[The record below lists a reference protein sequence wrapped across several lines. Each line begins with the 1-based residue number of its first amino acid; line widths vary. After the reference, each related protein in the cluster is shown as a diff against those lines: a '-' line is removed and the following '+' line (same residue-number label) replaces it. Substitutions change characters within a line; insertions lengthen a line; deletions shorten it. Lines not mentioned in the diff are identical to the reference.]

1 MELTQSIPTSGILL
15 DHDFFGVTL
24 MNLFSGWADLL
35 HIVVVGSCAYLSL
48 IVLLRG
54 YGKRTLS
61 KINAFDFVVT
71 IALGSILASVM
82 LSKTVSLAEGVTALV
97 LLMSWQF
104 LFSWLASRSSR
115 VRQIVASDPRLL
127 VHDGEFIMSAMRSER
142 VAEEEVMQ
150 ALRKHGFEELKAI
163 RSVVLEPDGTL
174 SVIGLDS
181 A

>member
-1 MELTQSIPTSGILL
+1 
-15 DHDFFGVTL
+15 
-24 MNLFSGWADLL
+24 MNLFPGWSDLL
-35 HIVVVGSCAYLSL
+35 HVVVVGSCAYLAL

-71 IALGSILASVM
+71 IALGSILASVT
-82 LSKTVSLAEGVTALV
+82 LSKTVSLAEGVTALI

-115 VRQIVASDPRLL
+115 VRGILSSEPRLL
-127 VHDGEFIMSAMRSER
+127 AYDGSFITSAMRSER
-142 VAEEEVMQ
+142 VAPDEVLQ
-150 ALRKHGFEELKAI
+150 ALRTHGFATLEEV

-174 SVIGLDS
+174 SVISRDS
-181 A
+181 PAPQVVDPAGSDGNVTTGGE